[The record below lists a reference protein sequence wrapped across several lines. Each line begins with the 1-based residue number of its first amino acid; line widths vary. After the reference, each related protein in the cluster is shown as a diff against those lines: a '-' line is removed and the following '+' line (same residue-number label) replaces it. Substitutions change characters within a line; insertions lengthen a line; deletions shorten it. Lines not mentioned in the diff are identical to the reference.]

1 MSYTRYSHPDM
12 PSHVIA
18 DDADQSREDI
28 IEDLLGGVDD
38 GKLIAEPVNMTKEEY
53 DALPEFEG

>member
-1 MSYTRYSHPDM
+1 MSYTRYTHPDL
-12 PSHVIA
+12 PHRIVA

-28 IEDLLGGVDD
+28 IEDMLGGVDD
-38 GKLIAEPVNMTKEEY
+38 GRLVAEPLTMTKEEY